1 MKGSRMIYFCKCF
14 NSLQMKAHVYYLG
27 WKTLGIIGMTDASE
41 CIPTYGAG
49 AVYSVILL

>member
-1 MKGSRMIYFCKCF
+1 
-14 NSLQMKAHVYYLG
+14 MKAHVYYLG

-49 AVYSVILL
+49 AVYSVILLYDTLFQFVNLTNE

>member
-1 MKGSRMIYFCKCF
+1 
-14 NSLQMKAHVYYLG
+14 VYYLG

-49 AVYSVILL
+49 AVYVSFYYTIRYFNLLI